1 MTPRVNPTA
10 RRSDFVFV
18 DKIEQRP
25 ISALH
30 LDPNNARKHS
40 SAQVGQ
46 IAKSMGVFG
55 FLVPVLVDRNGKII
69 AGHGRV
75 LAAMRLGWKEVPII
89 CVEHLSEAQ
98 ARAFAIADNR
108 LTENSTWDEKL
119 LAVHL
124 KELSDLDLDFDIDVT
139 GFSLGEIDLRIANG
153 TEQPE
158 DNSADDV
165 PLPGVA
171 VSQLGDL
178 WNLGKH
184 WQLCGDALKAESYN
198 TLLQGAQ
205 ANIVF
210 ADVPYNVKVDGHV
223 SGNGK
228 IKHREFVQASG
239 EMSEAEFIAFLQT
252 AFEQMAEA
260 SVAGAVH
267 FICIDW
273 RHLYELLTA
282 GRAAYSEFL
291 NLCVW
296 AKPTGGMG
304 SLYRSQHELVAVFK
318 AGKGRHRNNIA
329 LGKYGRNRTNV
340 WQYPGVTPF
349 GRQTDE
355 GNLLALHPT
364 VKPVRLVADALLDCS
379 ARGDIVLDPFL
390 GSGSTL
396 IAAEKVGRI
405 CYGMDLDPR
414 YLDTAIRRWQAWTGE
429 KAVHA
434 ATGRLFDDIEREV
447 AHGS

>member
-1 MTPRVNPTA
+1 MTRVKPSA
-10 RRSDFVFV
+10 RRHESVFAS
-18 DKIEQRP
+18 KIERRP

-30 LDPNNARKHS
+30 LDPKNARKHS
-40 SAQVGQ
+40 PAQIGQ
-46 IAKSMGVFG
+46 IAKSISTFG
-55 FLVPVLVDRNGKII
+55 FLVPILVDRTGKVI
-69 AGHGRV
+69 AGHGRL
-75 LAAMRLGWKEVPII
+75 LAATRNGWKDVPVI
-89 CVEHLSEAQ
+89 CIEHLTEAQ

-108 LTENSTWDEKL
+108 LTENSAWDEKI

-124 KELSDLDLDFDIDVT
+124 KELSALDLDFELDVM
-139 GFSLGEIDLRIANG
+139 GFSFAEIDLKIAAG
-153 TEQPE
+153 DEAE
-158 DNSADDV
+158 DDAPADEV
-165 PLPGVA
+165 PQPGVS
-171 VSQLGDL
+171 VSRLGDR
-178 WNLGKH
+178 WKLGNH
-184 WQLCGDALKAESYN
+184 TLYCGDAQKGPSYDA
-198 TLLQGAQ
+198 LMSGAY
-205 ANIVF
+205 ANVVF
-210 ADVPYNVKVDGHV
+210 ADVPYNVKVNGHV

-239 EMSEAEFIAFLQT
+239 ELSEPEFIAFLQT
-252 AFEQMAEA
+252 AFEQMART
-260 SVAGAVH
+260 SVAGSVH

-273 RHLYELLTA
+273 RHLFELLTA

-296 AKPTGGMG
+296 AKPNGGMG

-318 AGKGRHRNNIA
+318 AGDGRHRNNVA

-355 GNLLALHPT
+355 GNLLELHPT
-364 VKPVRLVADALLDCS
+364 CKPVRLVADALLDCS

-405 CYGMDLDPR
+405 CYGMDLDPG
-414 YLDTAIRRWQAWTGE
+414 YVDTAIRRWQAWTGE
-429 KAVHA
+429 KAVHE
-434 ATGRLFDDIEREV
+434 ATGRLFDDIEEETR
-447 AHGS
+447 HGS

>member
-1 MTPRVNPTA
+1 MTPRVKPTA
-10 RRSDFVFV
+10 RRHDFVSV
-18 DKIEQRP
+18 DKIERRP
-25 ISALH
+25 IAALH
-30 LDPNNARKHS
+30 LDPKNARKHS
-40 SAQVGQ
+40 PAQIGQ
-46 IAKSMGVFG
+46 IAKSIGVFG
-55 FLVPVLVDRNGKII
+55 FLVPVLVDRSEKIV

-75 LAAMRLGWKEVPII
+75 LAALRLGWKEVPVI
-89 CVEHLSEAQ
+89 CIEHLTVAQ

-153 TEQPE
+153 TEQAE

-184 WQLCGDALKAESYN
+184 CQLCGDALKAESYN
-198 TLLQGAQ
+198 TLLQGEQ

-210 ADVPYNVKVDGHV
+210 ADVPYNVRVDGHI

-273 RHLYELLTA
+273 RHLFELLTA

-318 AGKGRHRNNIA
+318 AGKARHVNNVS

-405 CYGMDLDPR
+405 CYGMDLDPG
-414 YLDTAIRRWQAWTGE
+414 YVDTAIRRWQAWTGE

-434 ATGRLFDDIEREV
+434 ATGRLFDDIEREL

>member
-1 MTPRVNPTA
+1 MTPRVKPPA
-10 RRSDFVFV
+10 RRHDFVFAS
-18 DKIEQRP
+18 KIERRP
-25 ISALH
+25 ISSLH
-30 LDPNNARKHS
+30 LDPKNARKHS
-40 SAQVGQ
+40 PAQIGQ
-46 IAKSMGVFG
+46 IAKSIGVFG
-55 FLVPVLVDRNGKII
+55 FLVPVLVDLNGKII

-75 LAAMRLGWKEVPII
+75 LAAMRLGWKEAPVI
-89 CVEHLSEAQ
+89 CVEHLTEAQ

-124 KELSDLDLDFDIDVT
+124 KELSELELDFDLDVT
-139 GFSLGEIDLRIANG
+139 GFSLGEIDLRIAEG
-153 TEQPE
+153 AEAL
-158 DNSADDV
+158 DDDDADK
-165 PLPGVA
+165 LPDPGIP
-171 VSQLGDL
+171 VSQRGDF

-184 WQLCGDALKAESYN
+184 GVYCGDALDGASYKA
-198 TLLQGAQ
+198 LMRGKQ

-210 ADVPYNVKVDGHV
+210 ADVPYNVKIDGHV

-228 IKHREFVQASG
+228 VKHREFVQASG
-239 EMSEAEFIAFLQT
+239 EMSETEFTAFLQK
-252 AFEQMAEA
+252 AFEQMARA

-273 RHLYELLTA
+273 RHLFELLTA

-296 AKPTGGMG
+296 AKPNGGMG

-318 AGKGRHRNNIA
+318 AGTGRHRNNVS

-340 WQYPGVTPF
+340 WSYPGVTPF
-349 GRQTDE
+349 GRETDE
-355 GNLLALHPT
+355 GNLLSLHPT
-364 VKPVRLVADALLDCS
+364 CKPVRLVADALLDCS
-379 ARGDIVLDPFL
+379 GRGSIVLDPFL

-405 CYGMDLDPR
+405 CYGMDLDPG
-414 YLDTAIRRWQAWTGE
+414 YVDTTVRRWQAWTGE

-434 ATGRLFDDIEREV
+434 ATGRLFDDIEQEV
-447 AHGS
+447 GHGS